1 MSLTE
6 WKKRVLGLHFLEYL
20 GYDVSDEWLRIWDY
34 HPDLILFAII
44 AIATLFFISNFK
56 RDWAMMGVILLMV
69 VWMFRE
75 ELIMTATKRAFS
87 KGVEFGKKK

>member
-1 MSLTE
+1 
-6 WKKRVLGLHFLEYL
+6 
-20 GYDVSDEWLRIWDY
+20 
-34 HPDLILFAII
+34 
-44 AIATLFFISNFK
+44 
-56 RDWAMMGVILLMV
+56 MMGVILLMV